1 MLWQLLTGY
10 RWREISELEPTDPIF
25 QLPIQALQKL
35 NSYRDIEYL
44 KHVIQPDSRQMQ
56 EFRLAHRFLHVW
68 ARERGVYAGKFGFLN
83 GFAITLM
90 LFRILKPCLPHD
102 NDDDVVAT
110 APILLATF
118 FSYYSVFDWAA
129 DMVHDPAFAIEK
141 KKYRRSARE
150 VMVVLSLH
158 APRVNVVRA
167 ASLPALRTI
176 SEEIHRADRLLEES
190 DISWESLIGAD
201 GAGEFLRAHR
211 SYVKIDVSYWGSSS
225 AKGGSLVGW
234 LESKC
239 VVLLV
244 GKPPSHSL

>member
-1 MLWQLLTGY
+1 MHAMAVADRIY
-10 RWREISELEPTDPIF
+10 RWREICELEPTDPIF

-44 KHVIQPDSRQMQ
+44 KRIIRPDSRQMQ

-83 GFAITLM
+83 GFAIALM
-90 LFRILKPCLPHD
+90 LFRVLEPCLPHD
-102 NDDDVVAT
+102 DDAVAT
-110 APILLATF
+110 APNLIATF
-118 FSYYSVFDWAA
+118 FSYYSAFDWAA
-129 DMVHDPAFAIEK
+129 DMVHDPAFAMEK

-176 SEEIHRADRLLEES
+176 SEEIHRADRLLEEP
-190 DISWESLIGAD
+190 DVSWESLIGAD
-201 GAGEFLRAHR
+201 GAGEFLRAYR
-211 SYVKIDVSYWGSSS
+211 SYVKIDVSYWGSSL
-225 AKGGSLVGW
+225 AKGSSLVGW